1 MLARRFISASL
12 GAFMAAS
19 LGSVALSAEVS
30 LTAPGASEGFT
41 ERLKSASLS
50 IQSAATDNAT
60 PQDLLAAAQADYN
73 WLIGV
78 LYAAGYYG
86 PVISIKVDGREA
98 GSVPPLGTPAQVNRI
113 DITVEQGAPFTF
125 SRAEVTPLAP
135 GTELPEDFRKGAQ
148 ARGDL
153 VQGAADAS
161 VSAWRNAGHAK
172 VAVTDQ
178 KITALHPQSALSAQI
193 TLAPGP
199 RLTFGALNIPGESR
213 VRDARIREIA
223 GLPTGEVY
231 DPAKLKRSADRLRR
245 SGAFRSVALKDAKEI
260 GPGDTLDIN
269 AELTDAKRRRVGVGI
284 EVSSLEGVG
293 LSAFWLHRNLFG
305 GAERLRFD
313 IEVGGIGGN
322 SGGEDYN
329 LAVRFERPA
338 TFTPDTGLYLG
349 ASVSEE
355 SEPEYRE
362 RKLEVGGGFTHIF
375 SDELE
380 GEIGLGYRYSEID
393 DAFGSRTI
401 EQLFAPAKLR
411 WDTRDDPLDA
421 NRGLYIGLEATGFV
435 GLSGGGNGTRL
446 YADARAYHTV
456 GAEDGLT
463 FAARA
468 QVGTV
473 NGASTA
479 DVPPGLLFFSGGPDT
494 VRGQGYQSLA
504 VTLPGG
510 QRVGGR
516 SFMGFS
522 GEIRAD
528 ITDTFQIVAFADTGF
543 IGRDALGEGMGDW
556 HSGAGI
562 GGRYNTGLGPI
573 RLDLATPLDGDAG
586 KDFEIYIGIGQAF

>member
-1 MLARRFISASL
+1 MSAFLAIYLA
-12 GAFMAAS
+12 
-19 LGSVALSAEVS
+19 GSVLATEVN

-41 ERLKSASLS
+41 DRLKSASLS
-50 IQSAATDNAT
+50 IQSAADGNAA

-73 WLIGV
+73 RLIGV

-98 GSVPPLGTPAQVNRI
+98 GSVPPLGAPSQVNRI
-113 DITVEQGAPFTF
+113 DITVDQGAPFTF

-135 GTELPEDFRKGAQ
+135 GTKLPEEFRTGAQ

-153 VQGAADAS
+153 VQNAADAS
-161 VSAWRNAGHAK
+161 VAAWRDAGHAK
-172 VAVTDQ
+172 VAVTGQ

-223 GLPTGEVY
+223 GLPTGEIY

-245 SGAFRSVALKDAKEI
+245 SGAFRSVALKDAEDI
-260 GPGDTLDIN
+260 GPGDRLDIN
-269 AELTDAKRRRVGVGI
+269 AELADARRRRVGVGI
-284 EVSSLEGVG
+284 ELSSLEGLG
-293 LSAFWLHRNLFG
+293 LSAFWLHRNLLG

-322 SGGEDYN
+322 SGGEDYS
-329 LAVRFERPA
+329 LGVRFERPA

-349 ASVSEE
+349 ATISEE

-362 RKLEVGGGFTHIF
+362 RKVEVGGGFTHIF

-380 GEIGLGYRYSEID
+380 GELGIGYRYSEID

-401 EQLFAPAKLR
+401 EQLFAPAELR

-421 NRGLYIGLEATGFV
+421 NRGFYIGLDTTAFL
-435 GLSGGGNGTRL
+435 GLSGGGNGTRVF
-446 YADARAYHTV
+446 ADARAYRTI

-468 QVGTV
+468 QLGTV
-473 NGASTA
+473 AGASTA

-494 VRGQGYQSLA
+494 VRGQPYQSLA
-504 VTLPGG
+504 ITLPGG

-516 SFMGFS
+516 SFLGFS

-528 ITDTFQIVAFADTGF
+528 INDTFQIVAFADTGF
-543 IGRDALGEGMGDW
+543 IGGDALGEGVGDW
-556 HSGAGI
+556 HSGAGL

-573 RLDLATPLDGDAG
+573 RIDLATPLDGDAG
-586 KDFEIYIGIGQAF
+586 QDFEIYIGIGQAF